1 MELRC
6 NQSFLSFVTFDRTG
20 GIAGHDTN
28 SNTPQIPMKSIIRS
42 LIISGL
48 LLGGAAFVRAED
60 AAVDAK
66 KTKGVAKEEVAKKR
80 DEAANLTPEQR
91 EVKRKEMAEKRAA
104 KLKELQAKKA
114 AGTLTEKET
123 TQLER
128 LEKGPGKRGQQEK
141 KAEKK

>member
-1 MELRC
+1 
-6 NQSFLSFVTFDRTG
+6 
-20 GIAGHDTN
+20 
-28 SNTPQIPMKSIIRS
+28 MKSIIRS

-60 AAVDAK
+60 AAADAK
-66 KTKGVAKEEVAKKR
+66 KTTGVAKEEVAKKR

-91 EVKRKEMAEKRAA
+91 EAKRKEMAEKRAA

-128 LEKGPGKRGQQEK
+128 LEKGPGKRVQHDKKTEKTEK
-141 KAEKK
+141 K

>member
-1 MELRC
+1 
-6 NQSFLSFVTFDRTG
+6 
-20 GIAGHDTN
+20 
-28 SNTPQIPMKSIIRS
+28 MKSIIRS

-48 LLGGAAFVRAED
+48 LLGGAAALRAED
-60 AAVDAK
+60 TAADTAK
-66 KTKGVAKEEVAKKR
+66 KTHDVAKEEVAKKR

-91 EVKRKEMAEKRAA
+91 EAKRKEMAEKRAA

-128 LEKGPGKRGQQEK
+128 LEKGPGKRVQHDK
-141 KAEKK
+141 KAEKTEKK